1 MNLKGYNALLRCQS
15 QQRKSVEEN
24 MARSM
29 KYRKLIPLLHELTWN
44 DPFGSF
50 RNVLNTPGDARGV
63 SFSARVIFKCLFDV
77 LSVYVHN
84 YVGNF

>member
-1 MNLKGYNALLRCQS
+1 MNLKGYNALLLCQS

-29 KYRKLIPLLHELTWN
+29 KYRKLIPLLRELTSN
-44 DPFGSF
+44 DPFGSL

-63 SFSARVIFKCLFDV
+63 PFR
-77 LSVYVHN
+77 
-84 YVGNF
+84 